1 MVVKTLA
8 WAPFAAAGMTVEQTR
23 NMLLWAMAQW
33 GLICGLQVVSA
44 VKASKADI
52 AVRGVATDKWAG
64 SASGK
69 NISISTL
76 RNMTGRDGFVLGGIM
91 MHEIGHALGLKHT
104 PQTDAYRWDL
114 MHPWGPADD
123 WPSTREV
130 FAFQKQWNQP
140 AADFRI
146 HEITY
151 WGNKLRGNREKIELH
166 QEKKLELLEA
176 LAKASQAGDSKK
188 VALLTAKIK
197 ANDIPLN
204 HFRSTQRGWKAI
216 YVQALARW
224 TGKNVPRAIVPKIER
239 AEAKLAKQDLGYYPS
254 SIGQTCCGFGQ
265 DDVQFQNSKLEPV

>member
-1 MVVKTLA
+1 MIKTLA
-8 WAPFAAAGMTVEQTR
+8 WTPFAATGMTVEQTR
-23 NMLLWAMAQW
+23 QMLLWAMAQW
-33 GLICGLQVVSA
+33 GIVCGLQVVSA
-44 VKASKADI
+44 KSSKADI

-76 RNMTGRDGFVLGGIM
+76 RNMTGRDGFVLGGVM
-91 MHEIGHALGLKHT
+91 MHEIGHTLGLKHT

-130 FAFQKQWNQP
+130 VAFQKQWKQP

-151 WGNKLRGNREKIELH
+151 WGNKLRGNREKIEFH

-176 LAKASQAGDSKK
+176 LAKASKAGNSKK
-188 VALLTAKIK
+188 VESLTAQIK

-204 HFRSTQRGWKAI
+204 HFRSTQKGWKSI
-216 YVQALARW
+216 YVQALVRW
-224 TGKNVPRAIVPKIER
+224 SGKKVPRAIVPKIEI
-239 AEAKLAKQDLGYYPS
+239 AERKLAKLDLGYYPT
-254 SIGQTCCGFGQ
+254 SIGPTCCGFGQ